1 MSSIAVD
8 LFSDTVTRPTPAMR
22 RAMAE
27 AEVGDEQ
34 NREDPTVNRLQD
46 RVAELLGNEAALFL
60 PSGTMC
66 NQVAFAVHCR
76 PGDEI
81 LLHETAHPLLY
92 EAGGPAA
99 MVGAVMRPLP
109 GARGLYTAEQ
119 VRQAVRPPVHYMPR
133 TRALSVE
140 QTANIAGGVCWPL
153 AQIEE
158 VCSAGHEAGLV
169 CHMDGARLMNAVVA
183 TSTPAERV
191 REPVRQRLARPDARG
206 WVRRSARCWPGSHAF
221 IEAAWVFK
229 QRFGGAM
236 RQAGI
241 IAAAGIYA
249 LDHHVN
255 RLAEDHDRARQLAR
269 GLAELPGIAVDA
281 ERVDSNIVIF
291 DVRGTGLTAEEFGRR
306 TLERFGVRFTVLGP
320 TLARGGVSP
329 RRAGRRRGAGVVGGA
344 RNAAGV
350 ARAPRWRRG
359 STMFPQRGGPSRPF
373 LRSLRRIPDPKPGA
387 PSSDVGLAV
396 GPRAAVS
403 ASDPSK
409 EEPCPADLTSPS
421 SRSWPAPPA
430 AATAPAPDPRRPGTV
445 PD

>member
-1 MSSIAVD
+1 MSTFAVD
-8 LFSDTVTRPTPAMR
+8 LFSDTVTRPTAAMR

-34 NREDPTVNRLQD
+34 NREDPTVNRLQAM
-46 RVAELLGNEAALFL
+46 VAELLGQEAALFL

-92 EAGGPAA
+92 EAGGPSA

-109 GARGLYTAEQ
+109 GARGMFTAEQ
-119 VRQAVRPPVHYMPR
+119 VRQAVRPAVHFMPR
-133 TRALSVE
+133 TRALSIE

-158 VCSAGHEAGLV
+158 VCAAGHAAGLA

-183 TSTPAERV
+183 SGTAARIFGRLFDSVWLDLTKGLGA
-191 REPVRQRLARPDARG
+191 PVGAVLA
-206 WVRRSARCWPGSHAF
+206 GSKAF

-241 IAAAGIYA
+241 IAAAGIHA
-249 LDHHVN
+249 LEYHVN
-255 RLAEDHDRARQLAR
+255 RLAEDHERARSLAR

-281 ERVDSNIVIF
+281 ERVDTNIVIF
-291 DVRGTGLTAEEFGRR
+291 DVRGTSITGEEFARR
-306 TLERFGVRFTVLGP
+306 TERSGVRFSVLGP
-320 TLARGGVSP
+320 TLVRAVLHLDVPPDGVERALSAARS
-329 RRAGRRRGAGVVGGA
+329 ALRG
-344 RNAAGV
+344 
-350 ARAPRWRRG
+350 
-359 STMFPQRGGPSRPF
+359 
-373 LRSLRRIPDPKPGA
+373 
-387 PSSDVGLAV
+387 
-396 GPRAAVS
+396 
-403 ASDPSK
+403 
-409 EEPCPADLTSPS
+409 
-421 SRSWPAPPA
+421 
-430 AATAPAPDPRRPGTV
+430 
-445 PD
+445 